1 MRNALRQLGL
11 AAALASWTVG
21 AAQANPFDAPR
32 DGEPRP
38 QMLTLRYEFGG
49 GQPRQFLA
57 NGVRLTPAAA
67 PAPLRARESADSG
80 SSAAAIILAI
90 GVGLALVVLVAGD
103 AAEDITDENKESGD
117 GPDCIPGTP
126 GC

>member
-1 MRNALRQLGL
+1 MRKVITQLGL
-11 AAALASWTVG
+11 AAALAFSMLG
-21 AAQANPFDAPR
+21 AAQADPGD
-32 DGEPRP
+32 EPRP

-49 GQPRQFLA
+49 GQPQQWLA
-57 NGVRLTPAAA
+57 NGVRLAPAA
-67 PAPLRARESADSG
+67 PGPLRAREQGADSG

-103 AAEDITDENKESGD
+103 AAEDITDDKEEPGGGGD
-117 GPDCIPGTP
+117 CLPATP